1 MEENLIVFKVGT
13 SSLTSPAGDLDPS
26 KILKITS
33 QLAALHQKGYKLVLV
48 TSGSIAAGFRRLG
61 FDKRPK
67 KVADKQAAAAVGQ
80 GLLIEE
86 YTKDLL
92 AKGVVSAQILLTQD
106 DFADQRRYQN
116 ASNALSVLIN
126 RRVIPIINEND
137 TIAIDELK
145 VGDNDTLSAQV
156 ASLLKADLLVLLTD
170 VPGLYSANPRTNPN
184 AHPIPVIENITPKT
198 FEIAGGAGSSNG
210 TGGMATKIK
219 AADMATKSGVPVFIC
234 SSESSQAM
242 IDAVDQLNQGTL
254 FTANENAFNQK
265 KQWLAFYAPTTAKV
279 FIDQG
284 AVNAMA
290 KKGSSLLISGIK
302 QVKGDFQKDDIV
314 EVYSLTSKHLIGKG
328 KARFSKPVLKEIL
341 EQNHPEGIFI
351 HRDDWVTT
359 L

>member
-1 MEENLIVFKVGT
+1 MKDNLIVFKVGT
-13 SSLTSPAGDLDPS
+13 SSLTSPAGDLDPE
-26 KILKITS
+26 KIKRITR
-33 QLAALHQKGYKLVLV
+33 QLAQLHQAGYKLVLV

-61 FDKRPK
+61 FDKRPR

-86 YTKDLL
+86 YTRSLL
-92 AKGVVSAQILLTQD
+92 VQGVVSAQILLTQD

-116 ASNALSVLIN
+116 AQTALNVLLN

-170 VPGLYSANPRTNPN
+170 VPGLYSDNPRKNPD
-184 AHPIPVIENITPKT
+184 ARPIPVINEITPQI
-198 FEIAGGAGSSNG
+198 FAMAGGAGSSNG

-219 AADMATKSGVPVFIC
+219 AADMATKSGVSVFIC
-234 SSESSQAM
+234 SADSTALV
-242 IDAVDQLNQGTL
+242 DAVHQKNQGTL

-265 KQWLAFYAPTTAKV
+265 KQWLAFYAPAKARV
-279 FIDQG
+279 YIDHG
-284 AVNAMA
+284 AVHAMA
-290 KKGSSLLISGIK
+290 REGSSLLISGIK
-302 QVKGDFQKDDIV
+302 QVQGNFKKEDIV
-314 EVYSLTSKHLIGKG
+314 EVYSLKSKKLIGKG
-328 KARFSKPVLKEIL
+328 KAQFSRPVLEEIL
-341 EQNHPEGIFI
+341 EQKHPEGIFI

>member
-1 MEENLIVFKVGT
+1 MKDNLIVFKVGT
-13 SSLTSPAGDLDPS
+13 SSLTSPAGDLDPE
-26 KILKITS
+26 KIKRITR
-33 QLAALHQKGYKLVLV
+33 QLAQLHQAGYKLVLV

-61 FDKRPK
+61 FDKRPR

-86 YTKDLL
+86 YTRSLL
-92 AKGVVSAQILLTQD
+92 VQGVVSAQILLTQD

-116 ASNALSVLIN
+116 AQTALNVLLN

-170 VPGLYSANPRTNPN
+170 VPGLYSDNPRKNPN
-184 AHPIPVIENITPKT
+184 ARPIPVINEITPQI
-198 FEIAGGAGSSNG
+198 FAMAGGAGSSNG

-234 SSESSQAM
+234 SADYTALV
-242 IDAVDQLNQGTL
+242 DAVHQKNQGTL

-265 KQWLAFYAPTTAKV
+265 KQWLAFYAPAKARV
-279 FIDQG
+279 YIDHG
-284 AVNAMA
+284 AVHAMA
-290 KKGSSLLISGIK
+290 REGSSLLISGIK
-302 QVKGDFQKDDIV
+302 QVQGNFKKDDIV
-314 EVYSLTSKHLIGKG
+314 EVYSLKSKKLIGKG
-328 KARFSKPVLKEIL
+328 KARFSRPVLEEIL
-341 EQNHPEGIFI
+341 EQKHPEGIFI

>member
-1 MEENLIVFKVGT
+1 MKDNLIVFKVGT
-13 SSLTSPAGDLDPS
+13 SSLTSPAGDLDPE
-26 KILKITS
+26 KIKRITR
-33 QLAALHQKGYKLVLV
+33 QLAQLHQAGYKLVLV

-61 FDKRPK
+61 FDKRPR

-86 YTKDLL
+86 YTRSLL
-92 AKGVVSAQILLTQD
+92 AQGVVSAQILLTQD

-116 ASNALSVLIN
+116 AQTALNVLLN

-170 VPGLYSANPRTNPN
+170 VPGLYSDNPRKNPD
-184 AHPIPVIENITPKT
+184 ARPIPVIDEITPQI
-198 FEIAGGAGSSNG
+198 FEMAGGAGSSNG

-234 SSESSQAM
+234 SADSTALA
-242 IDAVDQLNQGTL
+242 DAVHQKNQGTL

-265 KQWLAFYAPTTAKV
+265 KQWLAFYAPAKARV
-279 FIDQG
+279 YIDHG
-284 AVNAMA
+284 AVHAMA
-290 KKGSSLLISGIK
+290 REGSSLLISGIK
-302 QVKGDFQKDDIV
+302 QIQGNFKKDDIV
-314 EVYSLTSKHLIGKG
+314 EVYSLKSKKLIGKG
-328 KARFSKPVLKEIL
+328 KARFSRPVLEEIL
-341 EQNHPEGIFI
+341 EQKHPEGIFI

>member
-1 MEENLIVFKVGT
+1 MKDNLIVFKVGT
-13 SSLTSPAGDLDPS
+13 SSLTSLAGDLDPE
-26 KILKITS
+26 KIKKITR
-33 QLAALHQKGYKLVLV
+33 QLAQLHQAGYKLVLV

-61 FDKRPK
+61 FDKRPR

-86 YTKDLL
+86 YTRSLL
-92 AKGVVSAQILLTQD
+92 VQGVVSAQILLTQD

-116 ASNALSVLIN
+116 AQTALNVLLS

-170 VPGLYSANPRTNPN
+170 VPGLYSDNPRKNPD
-184 AHPIPVIENITPKT
+184 ARPIPIINEITPQI
-198 FEIAGGAGSSNG
+198 FAMAGGTGSSNG

-234 SSESSQAM
+234 SADSTALV
-242 IDAVDQLNQGTL
+242 DAVHQKNQGTL

-265 KQWLAFYAPTTAKV
+265 KQWLAFYAPAKARV
-279 FIDQG
+279 YIDHG
-284 AVNAMA
+284 AVHAMA
-290 KKGSSLLISGIK
+290 REGSSLLISGIK
-302 QVKGDFQKDDIV
+302 QVQGNFKKDDIV
-314 EVYSLTSKHLIGKG
+314 EVYSLKSKKLIGKG
-328 KARFSKPVLKEIL
+328 KARFSRPVLEEIL
-341 EQNHPEGIFI
+341 EQKHPEGIFI